1 MSERYQTMT
10 KEMAMKILGL
20 PANYTEN
27 DLRTNYRKKM
37 MLNHPDH
44 NGEVRLAQEI
54 NLAYELL
61 KSKYPSSSMTG
72 SKLSYKELK
81 IKELRKGMR

>member
-1 MSERYQTMT
+1 MRENYQTMT
-10 KEMAMKILGL
+10 KELAMKILGL

-44 NGEVRLAQEI
+44 NGDVRLAQEI

-72 SKLSYKELK
+72 PKLSYK
-81 IKELRKGMR
+81 